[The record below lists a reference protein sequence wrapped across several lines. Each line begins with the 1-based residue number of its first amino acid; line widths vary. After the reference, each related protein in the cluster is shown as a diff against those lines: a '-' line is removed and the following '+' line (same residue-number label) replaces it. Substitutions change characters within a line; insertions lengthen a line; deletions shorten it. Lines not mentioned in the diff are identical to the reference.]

1 MPTVCRNFAAF
12 FFIPW
17 PLQGLGTTL
26 PTRSLTQRRL
36 CQFLDV
42 VHHAVKVPLGVDLD
56 APAGVGCETDVDHL
70 AGLVFRG

>member
-1 MPTVCRNFAAF
+1 MTASR
-12 FFIPW
+12 
-17 PLQGLGTTL
+17 LSTTL

-56 APAGVGCETDVDHL
+56 ALAGAGCETAVGYL
-70 AGLVFRG
+70 EELVLRG